1 MARLLKAY
9 SCGYNLATRLR
20 TPEQQ
25 QQQQPRATAA
35 AASRAEQ
42 SRRWSQLFVSSPSS
56 QVCEIC
62 AHPCPNYS
70 LLLHHQE
77 APSLEPWVGRLGAK
91 LLLAILRPDAE
102 PALLPPSQE
111 RSWRSS
117 PAEPALIA
125 LEVIVLSK
133 LLTRA
138 ADHMAKKNQKD
149 TLGVVF
155 DTRSKMVMSQGGP
168 PERMKEKIGA
178 VRAIVPNKSNNEIV
192 LVLQHFENCVDKA
205 VQAFLEGSAAEILKE
220 WSVSGKKK
228 PNKKKKPKAH
238 PQAAAEPGP
247 SEQGKSNGFHPN
259 GSLAESLDSLSERL
273 DSASPDA
280 SEPDSAPSASELA
293 GAGAASPPS
302 GPGSGEAQGRQRS
315 DHPALPDR
323 QSGSAGKTIARN
335 VERSAKDL
343 QRCAASLTRYSV
355 LLKEEMEWSLKRMK
369 QTFAELQST
378 LMEREVTLLAEMD
391 RVKEESIGILSGRQK
406 RAQELRRLTERSA
419 AMSEEQLTKLRDDIK
434 HFVSERKYDEDLGK
448 ALRFT
453 FHLDPL
459 KASIM
464 QFGSVYHPQTA
475 YSDGSG
481 CSSAAAGPSIA
492 ETLPPDQLRPL
503 PAKQIFQGTR
513 RTYQGQGYQFGR
525 GDRCPPDS
533 SRGLHGGP
541 NHDRNHVRSDRGPP
555 ESSRGLH
562 GGSNHDRN
570 PGCPNRAFRGP
581 PDSSRGLPAAATSST
596 MLSAKQK
603 VASHNGLLQRPA
615 RRACP

>member
-9 SCGYNLATRLR
+9 SCGSNLATRLR
-20 TPEQQ
+20 TPEQSRAEAEQ
-25 QQQQPRATAA
+25 QQQQQQ
-35 AASRAEQ
+35 RAEQ
-42 SRRWSQLFVSSPSS
+42 SRADGAASFLSRRRARKS
-56 QVCEIC
+56 
-62 AHPCPNYS
+62 
-70 LLLHHQE
+70 E

-111 RSWRSS
+111 RSGRSS

-125 LEVIVLSK
+125 SEVIVLSK
-133 LLTRA
+133 LPTRA

-238 PQAAAEPGP
+238 PEAAAEPGP
-247 SEQGKSNGFHPN
+247 SEQGKGKSNGFHPN

-273 DSASPDA
+273 DSGSPDA
-280 SEPDSAPSASELA
+280 SEPDSEPSASELA

-302 GPGSGEAQGRQRS
+302 GPGSGEAQGRQRR
-315 DHPALPDR
+315 DHPALPDG
-323 QSGSAGKTIARN
+323 QSGSAGKMIARN

-355 LLKEEMEWSLKRMK
+355 LLKEEMESSLKRMK

-391 RVKEESIGILSGRQK
+391 RVKAEAIGILSGRQK

-419 AMSEEQLTKLRDDIK
+419 AMSEEQLTKLRADIK

-475 YSDGSG
+475 YSDGSR

-513 RTYQGQGYQFGR
+513 RTYQGQGYQFGGSYHDRNPGR

-533 SRGLHGGP
+533 SRGLHGSP
-541 NHDRNHVRSDRGPP
+541 NHDRNHGRSDRGPP
-555 ESSRGLH
+555 DSSRGPH
-562 GGSNHDRN
+562 SGSNHDRN
-570 PGCPNRAFRGP
+570 PGCPNRAFRRP

-596 MLSAKQK
+596 MLAAKQK
-603 VASHNGLLQRPA
+603 VASHNGLPQRPA
-615 RRACP
+615 RMARP